1 MKPAR
6 TRIAPSP
13 TGYMHVGT
21 LRTALFSYFL
31 AHQTGGQFIL
41 RIEDTDRTRFVEGA
55 TESLIKTFK
64 DLGIE
69 FDEGPFVQS
78 ERLTEY
84 KIHADRL
91 LADSNAYYCF
101 CSRDRLEEMR
111 KQQQETKQTPKY
123 DRACLK
129 LTSDEIQ
136 KKLDSGENHV
146 IRMKIP
152 EGETIVK
159 DLVRGNVKF
168 NHSDIDDQV
177 IVKSDGY
184 PTYHLAV
191 VVDDFLMNITHVIR
205 GEEWLP
211 STPKHIILQKM
222 FDFDIP
228 QFAHVPLLLN
238 PDKTKLSKR
247 QGDVAVEDYLK
258 KGYLPQAL
266 INFISTLGYNPTGDR
281 EVYTM
286 QELIDLFDITKV
298 KSSGA
303 VMNIEKLDWM
313 NNHYIKELSDEELF
327 VMAKPFLSMEIDKTI
342 QKALL
347 IERERVNRLE
357 ELEEKITPYLKA
369 TSYAKESLIWKKADA
384 LDAKKNLEGVL
395 GVIEN
400 LNDPDFDKIETL
412 EGEVKKYI
420 EREGLQNGNVLW
432 PLRVALSGQ
441 EKSAS
446 PFELLWVFGR
456 EQGIERIKKA
466 ISLL

>member
-1 MKPAR
+1 
-6 TRIAPSP
+6 
-13 TGYMHVGT
+13 
-21 LRTALFSYFL
+21 
-31 AHQTGGQFIL
+31 
-41 RIEDTDRTRFVEGA
+41 
-55 TESLIKTFK
+55 
-64 DLGIE
+64 
-69 FDEGPFVQS
+69 
-78 ERLTEY
+78 
-84 KIHADRL
+84 
-91 LADSNAYYCF
+91 
-101 CSRDRLEEMR
+101 
-111 KQQQETKQTPKY
+111 
-123 DRACLK
+123 
-129 LTSDEIQ
+129 
-136 KKLDSGENHV
+136 
-146 IRMKIP
+146 
-152 EGETIVK
+152 
-159 DLVRGNVKF
+159 
-168 NHSDIDDQV
+168 
-177 IVKSDGY
+177 
-184 PTYHLAV
+184 
-191 VVDDFLMNITHVIR
+191 
-205 GEEWLP
+205 
-211 STPKHIILQKM
+211 
-222 FDFDIP
+222 
-228 QFAHVPLLLN
+228 
-238 PDKTKLSKR
+238 
-247 QGDVAVEDYLK
+247 
-258 KGYLPQAL
+258 
-266 INFISTLGYNPTGDR
+266 
-281 EVYTM
+281 
-286 QELIDLFDITKV
+286 
-298 KSSGA
+298 
-303 VMNIEKLDWM
+303 MNIEKLDWM